1 MQSKRKKQ
9 MSKKTEMKVKVLV
22 DIVYDNEKHLKGSVI
37 TVPVEAGESWTN
49 RDNPI
54 AKAEK

>member
-37 TVPVEAGESWTN
+37 TVPVEVGESWTN